1 MCDSYFTLTLLNIY
15 YNETEYLHLVLE
27 NKEGRFHCYADED
40 DLLYEQRVLE
50 NRKRTLDVYTKP
62 IIIYDKPNF
71 NKPLCETKY
80 KAIVEK
86 FITEYDKKWDDITQ
100 IIKVEEKIEANKLK
114 IVNGRYQIKK

>member
-1 MCDSYFTLTLLNIY
+1 MCDRYYTLTLLNIY

-27 NKEGRFHCYADED
+27 NKAGHFRCYSDED
-40 DLLYEQRVLE
+40 DLLYEQYVLE
-50 NRKRTLDVYTKP
+50 NRKRTLEVYTKP
-62 IIIYDKPNF
+62 IIIYEKPNF

-114 IVNGRYQIKK
+114 VVNGRYQIKK